1 MKITEA
7 TPAQKIRALAE
18 LDGWILA
25 GDFFNRDSRF
35 YRMAYSRPNIEWVI
49 FSADYL
55 TSYDAILPLIQKQP
69 VSIQMALDL
78 HMRIEGV
85 AFWTVATPTQLAN
98 ALLVATGK
106 FEV

>member
-7 TPAQKIRALAE
+7 TPEQKIEALIE
-18 LDGWILA
+18 LGGNVNSLI
-25 GDFFNRDSRF
+25 
-35 YRMAYSRPNIEWVI
+35 
-49 FSADYL
+49 
-55 TSYDAILPLIQKQP
+55 SYDVILPLIQKQP

-85 AFWTVATPTQLAN
+85 AFWTVATPTQLAD

-106 FEV
+106 FEA